1 MLATEAE
8 AWVDFYLV
16 AGPSAAVLIGL
27 LFVALSIN
35 RETVAAHAHF
45 RGQAR
50 QAIYALVYVFV
61 ISLVVLIPDQ
71 ADWALGA
78 ELLCGALLNLVVS
91 IPRQVRGMTTTH
103 PTERRRFAL
112 VIAVYNGA
120 MLLIMAAGIGLIAGF
135 DGALFLLA
143 AAVIAFSLLAIAN
156 SWTLTLISSEPGG
169 DS

>member
-1 MLATEAE
+1 MLLTEAE
-8 AWVDFYLV
+8 AWADFYLV
-16 AGPSAAVLIGL
+16 AGASAAVLIGL

-35 RETVAAHAHF
+35 REAVAVHAHF

-78 ELLCGALLNLVVS
+78 ELLCGALLNLVVA
-91 IPRQVRGMTTTH
+91 IPRQVRGMTTT
-103 PTERRRFAL
+103 PPAARRKFAL

-120 MLLIMAAGIGLIAGF
+120 MFLIMAAGTGLIAGF
-135 DGALFLLA
+135 DGALFFLA
-143 AAVIAFSLLAIAN
+143 AAVIALSLLAIAN
-156 SWTLTLISSEPGG
+156 SWTLTLISTEPGG
-169 DS
+169 DN

>member
-35 RETVAAHAHF
+35 REAIAAHAHF

-50 QAIYALVYVFV
+50 QTIYALVYVFV
-61 ISLVVLIPDQ
+61 ISLVVLVPDQ

-78 ELLCGALLNLVVS
+78 ELLCAALLNLVVA
-91 IPRQVRGMTTTH
+91 IPR
-103 PTERRRFAL
+103 
-112 VIAVYNGA
+112 
-120 MLLIMAAGIGLIAGF
+120 
-135 DGALFLLA
+135 
-143 AAVIAFSLLAIAN
+143 
-156 SWTLTLISSEPGG
+156 
-169 DS
+169 

>member
-1 MLATEAE
+1 MLLTEAE

-16 AGPSAAVLIGL
+16 AGASAAVLIGL

-35 RETVAAHAHF
+35 REAIAAHAQF

-50 QAIYALVYVFV
+50 QALYALLYVFV
-61 ISLVVLIPDQ
+61 ISLLALIPDQ
-71 ADWALGA
+71 ADWVLGA
-78 ELLCGALLNLVVS
+78 ELLCGVLLTLVVS
-91 IPRQVRGMTTTH
+91 IPRQVRGLTTTL

-120 MLLIMAAGIGLIAGF
+120 MLLILAAATGLLAGF
-135 DGALFLLA
+135 DEALFLLA
-143 AAVIAFSLLAIAN
+143 AAVITLSLLAIAN
-156 SWTLTLISSEPGG
+156 SWILSLMSTEPG

>member
-1 MLATEAE
+1 MLLTEAE

-16 AGPSAAVLIGL
+16 AGASAAVLIGL

-35 RETVAAHAHF
+35 REAVAAHAQF

-78 ELLCGALLNLVVS
+78 ELLCAALLNLVVA
-91 IPRQVRGMTTTH
+91 IPRQVRGMTATL

-112 VIAVYNGA
+112 VIVVYNGA
-120 MLLIMAAGIGLIAGF
+120 ILLILAAGIGLIAGF

-143 AAVIAFSLLAIAN
+143 AAVIALSLLAIAN
-156 SWTLTLISSEPGG
+156 SWTLTLISTERGG
-169 DS
+169 DN

>member
-1 MLATEAE
+1 MLATETE

-35 RETVAAHAHF
+35 REAIAAHAHF

-50 QAIYALVYVFV
+50 QTIYALVYVLV
-61 ISLVVLIPDQ
+61 ISLIVLVPDQ
-71 ADWALGA
+71 ADWVLGA
-78 ELLCGALLNLVVS
+78 ELLCGALLTFVVS
-91 IPRQVRGMTTTH
+91 IPRQVRGMTTAH
-103 PTERRRFAL
+103 PTERRKFAL

-120 MLLIMAAGIGLIAGF
+120 MLLILAAGIGLIAGF

-143 AAVIAFSLLAIAN
+143 AVVITLSLLAIAN
-156 SWTLTLISSEPGG
+156 SWTLTLISTAPGG

>member
-16 AGPSAAVLIGL
+16 AGASAAVLIGL

-35 RETVAAHAHF
+35 HGAIAAQPRF

-78 ELLCGALLNLVVS
+78 ELLCLALLNLVIA
-91 IPRQVRGMTTTH
+91 IPRQVRGMATTP

-120 MLLIMAAGIGLIAGF
+120 MLLILAAGTGLIAGF

-143 AAVIAFSLLAIAN
+143 AAVIALSLLAIAN
-156 SWTLTLISSEPGG
+156 SWTLTLISTEPGG
-169 DS
+169 DT